1 MSLAPRLNSLDSA
14 NAPNLSSLIIR
25 CGEAVGIPTHPDRRR
40 RWFRQSRKGGN
51 YERRNNHV
59 SISRVTN
66 MITCWKSVSG
76 SSEQG
81 FLTLYPNPPRYLHH
95 CQHTSTQYKR
105 DKTGSCIQG
114 AQNISHIFRCLNLSY
129 PRKHRTNQSS
139 CSLSKATLHSS
150 QAALAALA
158 RPSPLVS
165 PKPEPTSSS
174 YRYVNGRDKLPY
186 HPSLSSFQ
194 TVTPGRKKRLATN

>member
-81 FLTLYPNPPRYLHH
+81 FLTLYPNPPTYTTANIQVHNTSGTRRVPASRELKTYL
-95 CQHTSTQYKR
+95 TSF
-105 DKTGSCIQG
+105 G
-114 AQNISHIFRCLNLSY
+114 ALISHIPEN
-129 PRKHRTNQSS
+129 T
-139 CSLSKATLHSS
+139 
-150 QAALAALA
+150 
-158 RPSPLVS
+158 
-165 PKPEPTSSS
+165 EPTNHHVLSRRPHCTHHRRHS
-174 YRYVNGRDKLPY
+174 RHWQGRRHWSRRSRSR
-186 HPSLSSFQ
+186 HPPR
-194 TVTPGRKKRLATN
+194 TGM